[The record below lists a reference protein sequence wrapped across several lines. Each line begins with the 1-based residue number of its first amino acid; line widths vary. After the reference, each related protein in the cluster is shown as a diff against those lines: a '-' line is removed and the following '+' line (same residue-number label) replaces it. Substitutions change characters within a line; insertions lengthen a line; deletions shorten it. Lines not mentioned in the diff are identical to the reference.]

1 MTLFGVVVFGISLS
15 IRVCVAR
22 ENEDGQRGQRSGSPP
37 RRVVGGDARGT
48 RCVCKEG
55 ERVAEEEGGRTQRQR
70 ESERERETDS
80 ICTRYGDI
88 SDADNS

>member
-1 MTLFGVVVFGISLS
+1 MGRGDRGAGAHREGWLEAMQEEHDA
-15 IRVCVAR
+15 CAR
-22 ENEDGQRGQRSGSPP
+22 
-37 RRVVGGDARGT
+37 
-48 RCVCKEG
+48 G